1 MPPFST
7 DDYYKLLQKIAVLE
21 TKILRLEVNMEV
33 NGQYGNETT
42 LPMTQISGKEQANRQ
57 MLCAKPKHNSWK
69 DKSPPSDMGRRLTGR
84 TQHLETRDDTE
95 WPALPSHCRST
106 PVPRRKQPWNVA
118 KTKSKS
124 KPTKDTGILLENR
137 FAPLLQDPD
146 SPKETSSSSTGK
158 RYEAKSYTKRLQK
171 EQKPT
176 VPKRLIQTL
185 IVGDYTL
192 KNVRSST
199 NTKVLIYPNDT
210 VSDLTRRIGNI
221 VEEHPNVQNIVL
233 HIGTNDVV
241 KRESEVLKK
250 DFIDLLNTVSYLKA
264 EVTISGPLP
273 PIGRGDEKF
282 SRLMNLNTF
291 LYSTCSARSVCFID
305 NFNFFWDRRHFFTR
319 NGVLLNRSGVQLF
332 LSNLFYFLRHPSV
345 PSVKANGQQ
354 ESERADNSEQ
364 RRQDPPPPQ
373 LQEDLQPERRHH
385 SEEKSPDP
393 PSPSNQPSPAPQ
405 TPSNSISSLDPLSPS
420 NQPSPAPQTPSSLI
434 SSPAS
439 PPFYR
444 LELTPL
450 PTSISRS
457 SPLLTP
463 LPTSISRS
471 SPLPPLPPTQSRAP
485 PPASPPPPPRPQ
497 RPSPRPRKGT
507 VTSVTHL
514 QNTPSFV

>member
-1 MPPFST
+1 M
-7 DDYYKLLQKIAVLE
+7 
-21 TKILRLEVNMEV
+21 
-33 NGQYGNETT
+33 
-42 LPMTQISGKEQANRQ
+42 
-57 MLCAKPKHNSWK
+57 PKHNSWK

-250 DFIDLLNTVSYLKA
+250 DLIDLLNTVSYLKA

-345 PSVKANGQQ
+345 PSVKANRQQ

-393 PSPSNQPSPAPQ
+393 PSPSNQPSPALQ

-434 SSPAS
+434 ISSPAS

-444 LELTPL
+444 LE
-450 PTSISRS
+450 
-457 SPLLTP
+457 LTP